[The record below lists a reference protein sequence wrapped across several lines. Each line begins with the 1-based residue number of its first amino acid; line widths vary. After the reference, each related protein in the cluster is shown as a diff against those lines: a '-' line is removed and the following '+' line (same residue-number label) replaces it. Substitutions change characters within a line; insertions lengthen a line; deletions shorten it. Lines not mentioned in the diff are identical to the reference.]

1 MRVIQLELPNES
13 VPTAK
18 EVLWAEDVDHI
29 HTDATDSDG
38 HTVLEFPVPR
48 QAVEPVLNK
57 LREADVPVDDGY
69 RVTLH
74 ADVAQTPNLPNL
86 VSRFVKG
93 NEESDY
99 IAREELVAR
108 AEGMD
113 PNSFTYYVMTLV
125 GVIVATSG
133 LLMNSPAVVV
143 GSMVVAPQLGA
154 ALTSSVGI
162 VVSDREMIVRGLGS
176 QILGLSLGLVGSV
189 IFGLFLR
196 WTKFVT
202 PVLDLGA
209 ISEIG
214 GRVSPGVLSVIVAVA
229 AGTAAVMSLASHE
242 TPSGALVGVMVSAAL
257 IPAAATAGLGV
268 AWGLPRVALGATA
281 LLMIN
286 VVIINLT
293 GPVVLWL
300 IGYRPD
306 DWVETPIQWCGSARD
321 TVRTL
326 PNYASSVVAVG
337 ILVIAAMGGGVA
349 FSQQITYE
357 QAVKS
362 SVDTVLDDPKY
373 DDVELTAVSVE
384 KDYLTANGRA
394 NKVQLEINTEGEEY
408 PDLDKALQRAIFRD
422 TGYSTDVVVERAT
435 TTQETSKQSDQQ
447 SNSESAS
454 KSKADV
460 DAAASLQS
468 SIDVA
473 SDDMPDVHAGSVSIQ
488 THVGPAGS

>member
-1 MRVIQLELPNES
+1 MRVIQLELPNEE

-18 EVLWAEDVDHI
+18 EVLWDEDVDHI
-29 HTDATDSDG
+29 HTDATDEDG

-48 QAVEPVLNK
+48 QAVEPILDR
-57 LREADVPVDDGY
+57 LREADVSVDEGY

-86 VSRFVKG
+86 VSRFVKS

-99 IAREELVAR
+99 IAREELIAR
-108 AEGMD
+108 AESMD

-162 VVSDREMIVRGLGS
+162 VVNDHEMIVRGLGS
-176 QILGLSLGLVGSV
+176 QIAGLSLGLVGS
-189 IFGLFLR
+189 ILFGLLLR
-196 WTKFVT
+196 WSKFVT
-202 PVLDLGA
+202 PVLDLEA

-229 AGTAAVMSLASHE
+229 AGTAAVFSLASHE

-257 IPAAATAGLGV
+257 IPAAASAGLGI
-268 AWGLPRVALGATA
+268 AWGLPRVALGASA

-293 GPVVLWL
+293 GPIILWL

-306 DWVETPIQWCGSARD
+306 EWYDFPIEWRGDARAS
-321 TVRTL
+321 VQTL
-326 PNYASSVVAVG
+326 SRYTSSVLAVSVLLVA
-337 ILVIAAMGGGVA
+337 ATGGGVA
-349 FSQQITYE
+349 FSQQMSYE

-362 SVDTVLDDPKY
+362 SVEQVLDDPRY
-373 DDVELTAVSVE
+373 DEVELMQVE
-384 KDYLTANGRA
+384 VDKDYMSANGRE
-394 NKVQLEINTEGEEY
+394 NKVKLEISTSGSEY
-408 PDLDKALQRAIFRD
+408 PELDRELQQEILHD
-422 TGYSTDVVVERAT
+422 TGYVTEVVVERST
-435 TTQETSKQSDQQ
+435 TTQNSSQRSDSTAGADTWGDDRSQQ
-447 SNSESAS
+447 
-454 KSKADV
+454 
-460 DAAASLQS
+460 AASDLAV
-468 SIDVA
+468 DEG
-473 SDDMPDVHAGSVSIQ
+473 PDTPVRSLGGQ
-488 THVGPAGS
+488 TVGTRGAI